1 MRSKKSNIIT
11 FLVLLTVLAVS
22 AYFYNASVRATIS
35 DAAGQAKGILYE
47 YNNEIISKLIAEES
61 TENWNNIVNDY
72 DEIIV
77 TVEDNQNNEIAKSK
91 ENTWTALDVKV
102 QTPFEFGGK
111 AYLII
116 SSVYLL
122 EDYVAD
128 VKAIAKFIFM
138 ELLLVV
144 SALVLMAFAVYTLV
158 LRPFTKL
165 YRAIEE
171 YDKTGE
177 LEKTHIKGYAGKVY
191 RRFVSMTEN
200 LEANQRNQKRIIASI
215 SHDIKTPLTSIMGYA
230 ERLQKEGISEE
241 RKSRYLSTVYEKS
254 IEIKE
259 LVNEFDEY
267 LSLNQKQQVKWSFV
281 SAEDIAAAVKTDY
294 GADLEDA
301 GIILSVNNYA
311 DDAQVEIDKLKF
323 KRVFGNIFA
332 NSVKHFKGNIKFIRV
347 DIYADKSNVYF
358 HINDSGEGVPE
369 EKLELIFEPLY
380 TSDEGRKVAGLGLSI
395 CREIIDAHSGRI
407 FAQKSDLGGLEVV
420 IELDRK
426 NKGDKNGNQKK

>member
-1 MRSKKSNIIT
+1 MGPVI
-11 FLVLLTVLAVS
+11 VS
-22 AYFYNASVRATIS
+22 H
-35 DAAGQAKGILYE
+35 
-47 YNNEIISKLIAEES
+47 
-61 TENWNNIVNDY
+61 
-72 DEIIV
+72 
-77 TVEDNQNNEIAKSK
+77 NNEIAKSK

-102 QTPFEFGGK
+102 QTPFEFKGE

-144 SALVLMAFAVYTLV
+144 SALILMVFVIYTLL

-177 LEKTHIKGYAGKVY
+177 LEKTDIKGYAGKVY

-200 LEANQRNQKRIIASI
+200 LEANQKNQKRIIASI

-230 ERLQKEGISEE
+230 ERLQKSDISEE
-241 RKSRYLSTVYEKS
+241 RKKRYLSTVYEKS
-254 IEIKE
+254 FEIK
-259 LVNEFDEY
+259 
-267 LSLNQKQQVKWSFV
+267 QQTAKSVY
-281 SAEDIAAAVKTDY
+281 SADRIAQAIRKDY
-294 GADLEDA
+294 ETDLEDA
-301 GIILSVNNYA
+301 GVSLSVNNYA

-332 NSVKHFKGNIKFIRV
+332 NSVKHFKTDKKIIRV
-347 DIYADKSNVYF
+347 DIKADKRTVYF
-358 HINDSGEGVPE
+358 YISDNGEGVPE
-369 EKLELIFEPLY
+369 ENLELIFEPLY
-380 TSDEGRKVAGLGLSI
+380 TSDAGRKVAGLGLSI
-395 CREIIDAHSGRI
+395 CREIIDAHLGRI
-407 FAQKSDLGGLEVV
+407 YAQKSDIGGLEVV

-426 NKGDKNGNQKK
+426 K

>member
-1 MRSKKSNIIT
+1 MRSRKSNILT
-11 FLVLLTVLAVS
+11 FLVLLTVLAVGG
-22 AYFYNASVRATIS
+22 YFYNASVRATIS
-35 DAAGQAKGILYE
+35 DAAGEAKSILYE
-47 YNNEIISKLIAEES
+47 YNKKIISELIAEES
-61 TENWNNIVNDY
+61 VDSWSSILDRYN
-72 DEIIV
+72 EIIV
-77 TVEDNQNNEIAKSK
+77 TVEDSRNNEIARSK

-102 QTPFEFGGK
+102 QTPFEFRGGS
-111 AYLII
+111 YLII

-128 VKAIAKFIFM
+128 VKAIAEFIFM
-138 ELLLVV
+138 ELLMVIC
-144 SALVLMAFAVYTLV
+144 ALMLMVFAVYTLL

-171 YDKTGE
+171 YDKTGK
-177 LEKTHIKGYAGKVY
+177 LEKTQIKGYAGKVY

-230 ERLQKEGISEE
+230 ERLKKDNISPE
-241 RKSRYLSTVYEKS
+241 RRTRYLNTVYEKS
-254 IEIKE
+254 VEIKE
-259 LVNEFDEY
+259 LVNEFDDY
-267 LSLNQKQQVKWSFV
+267 LSLNQTQQVKWNFV
-281 SAEDIAAAVKTDY
+281 SAEDIASALKTDY
-294 GADLEDA
+294 GTDLEDA
-301 GIILSVNNYA
+301 GVRLSVNNYA
-311 DDAQVEIDKLKF
+311 DNAQVEIDNLKF

-332 NSVKHFKGNIKFIRV
+332 NSVKHFRGNIKIIRV

-358 HINDSGEGVPE
+358 HISDSGEGVPE
-369 EKLELIFEPLY
+369 ENLEIIFEPLY

-407 FAQKSDLGGLEVV
+407 YAQKSDLGGLEII

-426 NKGDKNGNQKK
+426 K